1 MPPAA
6 VQHPQLHLRGRTCT
20 HGGGCR
26 TCAYARTYAR
36 ASDSTSDRTSS
47 SYDTASCSHSQCH
60 CTSHCTSHCTGTIDG
75 PSSNTAAACSTA
87 ATLAKEHR
95 EGRGFDPLA
104 LLLALIDP
112 SA

>member
-20 HGGGCR
+20 HGGDCR
-26 TCAYARTYAR
+26 TCAYARTCTRTYAR
-36 ASDSTSDRTSS
+36 ASDSTSS
-47 SYDTASCSHSQCH
+47 SYDTTSCSHSEC
-60 CTSHCTSHCTGTIDG
+60 HCTSHCTGTIDG
-75 PSSNTAAACSTA
+75 PSRNTADADACSTA

>member
-6 VQHPQLHLRGRTCT
+6 VQHPQLHLRGRACA
-20 HGGGCR
+20 HGYCR

-47 SYDTASCSHSQCH
+47 SYDTASCSHSEC
-60 CTSHCTSHCTGTIDG
+60 HCTSHCTGTIDG
-75 PSSNTAAACSTA
+75 PSRNTADADACSTA